1 VEFASRKVFMEIIQV
16 QHLNKIQRKE
26 IITLVDICNNYESLE
41 KAIYLDGSDD
51 CMEIDNFYL
60 LYQNQR
66 LISLIVINPVEEDI
80 IEVIEVC
87 GYTLPEF
94 RQKGYFKYLL
104 NKVKEDLCKYPNLN
118 IQFVMEA
125 KSQSALK
132 TMEALNKRYMK
143 SEYLLKINMKDS
155 NIKPVSRKNLNICL
169 LNSNTL
175 KEAVKVNMETLSM
188 EKEEAEYMFEE
199 ILNAKDLEYYCAYYE
214 GELIGVCGLSYG
226 EHSASVFGF
235 GVKEKYQGFGF
246 GRELLTYLIELVSKK
261 SYSFITL
268 HVSSL
273 SGKALTLYEHMGFY
287 IKSQYDYYQ

>member
-1 VEFASRKVFMEIIQV
+1 MEIIQL
-16 QHLNKIQRKE
+16 QHLNKIQKKD

-41 KAIYLDGSDD
+41 KAIYLDGSEE

-80 IEVIEVC
+80 IEVC

-94 RQKGYFKYLL
+94 RQKGNFKYLL

-132 TMEALNKRYMK
+132 TMLALNRKYMK
-143 SEYLLKINMKDS
+143 SEYLLKLNIKET

-169 LNSNTL
+169 LNSNIVM
-175 KEAVKVNMETLSM
+175 EAIKVNMETLGT
-188 EKEEAEYMFEE
+188 EKEEAKYMFEE

-226 EHSASVFGF
+226 EHSAFIFGF
-235 GVKEKYQGFGF
+235 GVKEKYQGFGY

-273 SGKALTLYEHMGFY
+273 SAKALTLYDHMGFC